1 MLFNSPIN
9 KKQNKCKWKKFRL
22 WIFSLSP
29 TPNKKQVMKQIFFIY
44 IFTITKQ
51 INKNKEPPPKYELSR
66 LSRHSAIGSYGHTT
80 SHWSYATIHSKTTAT
95 AATTNTSNDINM
107 QHTSNKFKNT
117 KDTKGSLLFVVY
129 RWFYVFLLFAFFE
142 NFFQL
147 SLFFPLQHFSSNFR
161 WFFNVSSLQLSST
174 MYL

>member
-1 MLFNSPIN
+1 MKKIQTLNFFAFTHPKQKTSNETNIFYLYFYNNQTN
-9 KKQNKCKWKKFRL
+9 KQKQRNPL
-22 WIFSLSP
+22 
-29 TPNKKQVMKQIFFIY
+29 
-44 IFTITKQ
+44 
-51 INKNKEPPPKYELSR
+51 KYELSR